1 MRKIHIFLILVV
13 VVAMVFIFNQVA
25 NHKTQSKNQSI
36 EKPLVVGPFKLLDQN
51 NIARASTSF
60 DNKYLL
66 VYFGYSYCPDICPTA
81 LSNITIAL
89 EKLGRKN
96 SKLQPIFISVDPSR
110 DTPEDLKVYMENFHK
125 NFIALSGSQKQ
136 IDEAKKS
143 YRVYSNKVDPNRS
156 QTTDYLIDHSSII
169 YLISP
174 RGEMIAHF
182 NHETNPDYIAQ
193 VVSEK
198 IK

>member
-1 MRKIHIFLILVV
+1 MKKIHIFLILIAVV
-13 VVAMVFIFNQVA
+13 GMVFIFNQVA
-25 NHKTQSKNQSI
+25 NHKAQSKSQTT
-36 EKPLVVGPFKLLDQN
+36 EKPLIVGSFKLIDQN
-51 NIARASTSF
+51 NVTRTSANF
-60 DNKYLL
+60 GNKYLL

-89 EKLGRKN
+89 EKIGRKN

-125 NFIALSGSQKQ
+125 NFIALTGSQKQ

-182 NHETNPDYIAQ
+182 NHSTNPDYIAQ
-193 VVSEK
+193 VISEK